1 MADKNLPIK
10 FFQKRQKDAFDNEAA
25 GGGDLPAWASQE
37 IAVQKSAYVKQVLSG
52 ISDTLDRKRK
62 TNNYTPSVIKVKM
75 NQDALAKSYR
85 KDIGNL
91 FNINELNII
100 GVNGVDELLIKVN
113 DEQVLQAIIKNLDR
127 ANIAFPSNSTVV
139 GISAISDIEAFVP
152 EIILEKGKETEVFK
166 IKLFNY
172 GNMDLNG
179 IVLRTF
185 EKFCHDNKLECK
197 RTSYSAELNIYSVN
211 GITADTLEE
220 LKNFDGVQ
228 MISEMP
234 VYNLDMEEI
243 SEDHEI
249 VVKLPK
255 KDVEYP
261 IVGVLD
267 TGIAKIPHLA
277 PWLHTD
283 SLTYYVEE
291 DTNKGHGTFVAGV
304 MIYGDELEG
313 KDYTGFDG
321 CKLFEAIVM
330 PDLKKQKLYEYELIE
345 QIRDSISRN
354 NHIKIWNL
362 SLGTDVDAD
371 LNEFSDFAKA
381 LDEIQD
387 EHDVLIC
394 KSAGNCDNFQINAPK
409 RRISKSADTV
419 RALVVGSIT
428 HDKNATDHAE
438 KFNPSPFS
446 RIGPGP
452 AHLIKPDLAHMG
464 GNAGTDVRNQI
475 VKNPVKSFAVDGRI
489 ARQVGT
495 SFSTPRI
502 SAIAAGLNS
511 ILNEKFN
518 AILIKALMIHS
529 AKYPVE
535 MKMGIADKL
544 NSVGFGMPSSIGDIL
559 FNEPNEITLI
569 LQDTIE
575 KGNYVD
581 ILDFPFP
588 KSMIDDEGY
597 FYGEITVTLVTSPI
611 LEVSQGAEYCQSNID
626 IFLGTYDQKVEKD
639 TTLPRIKNPIG
650 AEGRQNLLSTAV
662 YSKRAGKNMDI
673 PFASERMLIS
683 YSDKYQPVKKWCVNL
698 DEFTESNKDKFLK
711 APKNWYLKVKGLFR
725 EFTESKA
732 EAQKV
737 TPSMD
742 FCLVITIKDTKKK
755 GNIYNEVTQL
765 LDNYSFVHSNVKVRE
780 EVRLRLNNG

>member
-1 MADKNLPIK
+1 MAHKNLPIK
-10 FFQKRQKDAFDNEAA
+10 FFQKRQKDAFDNEAN
-25 GGGDLPAWASQE
+25 GGGDLPVWASPE
-37 IAVQKSAYVKQVLSG
+37 IAVQKSAYVKQVLSN
-52 ISDTLDRKRK
+52 ISDTLGRKRE
-62 TNNYTPSVIKVKM
+62 TNNYIPSVIKVKM
-75 NQDALAKSYR
+75 NQDALAKRYR
-85 KDIGNL
+85 KDIGNI
-91 FNINELNII
+91 FNINELNVI

-113 DEQVLQAIIKNLDR
+113 DEQMLQAIIKNLDR
-127 ANIAFPSNSTVV
+127 ANIAFPSSSTVV
-139 GISAISDIEAFVP
+139 GISAISDVEAFVP
-152 EIILEKGKETEVFK
+152 EIILEKGKETEVYK

-179 IVLRTF
+179 ILLRTF
-185 EKFCHDNKLECK
+185 EKFCHDNDIECK
-197 RTSYSAELNIYSVN
+197 RTSYSSELNIYSVN
-211 GITADTLEE
+211 GVTADTLEE

-234 VYNLDMEEI
+234 VYDLDKEEI

-249 VVKLPK
+249 VIKLPK

-291 DTNKGHGTFVAGV
+291 DTNKAHGTFVAGV

-387 EHDVLIC
+387 EYDVLIC

-464 GNAGTDVRNQI
+464 GNAGTDIRNQI
-475 VKNPVKSFAVDGRI
+475 VKNPVKSFAIDGRI
-489 ARQVGT
+489 AKQVGT

-502 SAIAAGLNS
+502 SAIAAGLDS

-529 AKYPVE
+529 AKYPLE

-544 NSVGFGMPSSIGDIL
+544 NSVGFGMPSSISDIL

-611 LEVSQGAEYCQSNID
+611 LEISQGAEYCQSNID
-626 IFLGTYDQKVEKD
+626 VFLGTYDQKIEKD

-650 AEGRQNLLSTAV
+650 AEGRQSLLSTVV
-662 YSKRAGKNMDI
+662 YSKRAGKNMDT

-698 DEFTESNKDKFLK
+698 GEFTESNKDKFLK

-737 TPSMD
+737 TPYMD

>member
-25 GGGDLPAWASQE
+25 GGNELPVWASKA
-37 IAVQKSAYVKQVLSG
+37 IAVRKSVYVKGVLSN
-52 ISDTLDRKRK
+52 ISETLSRKRK
-62 TNNYTPSVIKVKM
+62 VNSYIPSVVRLKM

-91 FNINELNII
+91 FNVNEVNVI
-100 GVNGVDELLIKVN
+100 GVNGVDELLIKIN
-113 DEQVLQAIIKNLDR
+113 DENILRSIVKNLDR
-127 ANIAFPSNSTVV
+127 INTAFPSNSTIV

-152 EIILEKGKETEVFK
+152 EVNIVKDEGTEVYK

-172 GNMDLNG
+172 GNMELNG
-179 IVLRTF
+179 ILFRTF
-185 EKFCHDNKLECK
+185 EKYCQDNGLQCT
-197 RTSYSAELNIYSVN
+197 RTSYSAELNIYSVA
-211 GITADTLEE
+211 GVTADALNE
-220 LKNFDGVQ
+220 LKNFDGIQ
-228 MISEMP
+228 TISEMP
-234 VYNLDMEEI
+234 VYDLDMELV
-243 SEDHEI
+243 SEAHEI
-249 VVKLPK
+249 VIRLPK

-261 IVGVLD
+261 VVGVLD

-313 KDYTGFDG
+313 VPYTGFDG

-330 PDLKKQKLYEYELIE
+330 PDLKKQKLYESELIE

-362 SLGTDVDAD
+362 SLGTDLDAD
-371 LNEFSDFAKA
+371 PNEFSDFAKA

-419 RALVVGSIT
+419 RALVVGSLT
-428 HDKNATDHAE
+428 HDKNGTDHAE

-452 AHLIKPDLAHMG
+452 ANLIKPDLVHMG
-464 GNAGTDVRNQI
+464 GNAGTDIRNRI
-475 VKNPVKSFAVDGRI
+475 VKNPVKSFGIDGNI
-489 ARQVGT
+489 AKQVGT

-518 AILIKALMIHS
+518 SILIKALMIHS
-529 AKYPVE
+529 AKYPIE
-535 MKMGIADKL
+535 MKMGIADKI
-544 NSVGFGMPSSIGDIL
+544 NAVGFGMPSNISDIL
-559 FNEPNEITLI
+559 FNDPNEITLI

-588 KSMIDDEGY
+588 KSMVDDDGF

-611 LEVSQGAEYCQSNID
+611 LEVSQGAEYCQTNINVM
-626 IFLGTYDQKVEKD
+626 LGTYDEKVEKD
-639 TTLPRIKNPIG
+639 TSLPRIKNPIG
-650 AEGRQNLLSTAV
+650 AEGRQNLLSTNV
-662 YSKRAGKNMDI
+662 YSKNAGKNMDN

-683 YSDKYQPVKKWCVNL
+683 YGDKFQPVKKWCVKL
-698 DEFTESNKDKFLK
+698 DEFTNTNKDKFLK

-725 EFTESKA
+725 EYTESKA
-732 EAQKV
+732 EAQKI
-737 TPSMD
+737 TPSVG
-742 FCLVITIKDTKKK
+742 FCLVITIRDTTKK

>member
-25 GGGDLPAWASQE
+25 GGGDMPAWASQE

-100 GVNGVDELLIKVN
+100 GVNGIDELLIKVN

-127 ANIAFPSNSTVV
+127 VNIAFPSNSTVV

-179 IVLRTF
+179 ILLRTF
-185 EKFCHDNKLECK
+185 EKFCHDNKLECQ

-211 GITADTLEE
+211 GVTADTLEE

-362 SLGTDVDAD
+362 SLGTDVEAD

-464 GNAGTDVRNQI
+464 GNAGTDVRNRI

-529 AKYPVE
+529 AKYPIE

-626 IFLGTYDQKVEKD
+626 VFLGTYDQKVEKD

-737 TPSMD
+737 TPNMD